1 MIKNPIEEQML
12 IIVQE
17 SFIGLLERK
26 KIIPKKKGNSSKEK
40 PLVCYECG
48 KVGHMRNECKLK
60 DMINNL
66 NLDKGLKR

>member
-1 MIKNPIEEQML
+1 ML

-26 KIIPKKKGNSSKEK
+26 KLFLKRKEIVARK
-40 PLVCYECG
+40 NLVCYKCG

-66 NLDKGLKR
+66 NQDEGLKQ